1 MHSGSSIF
9 FPAPGNVVSR
19 KLLKIFFLAAGGA
32 VLVVVAGQLDI
43 REVMTRSLR
52 IGWGMGVILGLYFLA
67 FLADAFAWQM
77 TLPCIPLNKLWLYRI
92 WKVRMVGEALNNVI
106 PAAGLG
112 GEPVKAMLLKRRYAI
127 GYGEGITSLILI
139 QAIILISLLLFI
151 SVGFVLALYSDKIS
165 NRSDAIAVV
174 GLLVIGLG
182 SAAVVLL
189 PHANLSSRVGKL
201 AARVGIGD
209 RIEAALRHVGDIEK
223 KLVDFYTGRRR
234 RFLGALAMAVTP
246 WILGV
251 LEIYYA
257 SLFLGHP
264 VSFAE
269 AWIIESSV
277 QMVRAAVPFIPAGL
291 GVQEG
296 VFVAL
301 LTAITGSPVLGGA
314 IAMVRRF
321 REIVWLAGGGVAGL
335 TFFLARDRPRRL
347 ADIDGAAPDSDS
359 R

>member
-1 MHSGSSIF
+1 MS
-9 FPAPGNVVSR
+9 
-19 KLLKIFFLAAGGA
+19 KTLLKFICLAAGGA
-32 VLVVVAGQLDI
+32 LLAVVAGQVNI
-43 REVMTRSLR
+43 REVMTRSLQ
-52 IGWGMGVILGLYFLA
+52 IGWGMAVILGLYFMA
-67 FLADAFAWQM
+67 FLADTFSWQM
-77 TLPCIPLNKLWLYRI
+77 TIPCIPLNKLWLYRV
-92 WKVRMVGEALNNVI
+92 WKVQLVGEALNNVI

-127 GYGEGITSLILI
+127 GYSEGITSLILI
-139 QAIILISLLLFI
+139 QAIILTSLLLFI

-165 NRSDAIAVV
+165 NRSEAIAVA

-182 SAAVVLL
+182 VAAVVLL
-189 PHANLSSRVGKL
+189 PHANLSSRIGRL
-201 AARVGIGD
+201 AARTGLGERLEV
-209 RIEAALRHVGDIEK
+209 ALRHIGDIEK
-223 KLVDFYTGRRR
+223 RLVDFYKSRRR
-234 RFLGALAMAVTP
+234 RFLGALAMAVAP

-264 VSFAE
+264 LSFAE

-277 QMVRAAVPFIPAGL
+277 QMMRAAVPFIPGGL

-335 TFFLARDRPRRL
+335 TFFFANRAPRL
-347 ADIDGAAPDSDS
+347 N
-359 R
+359 

>member
-1 MHSGSSIF
+1 MSK
-9 FPAPGNVVSR
+9 
-19 KLLKIFFLAAGGA
+19 KLLKFIYLAAGV
-32 VLVVVAGQLDI
+32 VLLAVVARQVNI
-43 REVMTRSLR
+43 REVMTRSLQ
-52 IGWGMGVILGLYFLA
+52 IGWGMAVILGLYFLA
-67 FLADAFAWQM
+67 FLADTFSWQM
-77 TLPCIPLNKLWLYRI
+77 TIPCIPLNKLWLYRV
-92 WKVRMVGEALNNVI
+92 WKVQLVGEALNNVI

-127 GYGEGITSLILI
+127 SYGEGITSLILI
-139 QAIILISLLLFI
+139 QAIILTSLLFFI

-165 NRSDAIAVV
+165 SRSEAVAV
-174 GLLVIGLG
+174 AGLLVIGLG
-182 SAAVVLL
+182 VAAVVLL
-189 PHANLSSRVGKL
+189 PHAKLSSRVGRL
-201 AARVGIGD
+201 AARMGIGE
-209 RIEAALRHVGDIEK
+209 RLEVALRHVGDIEK
-223 KLVDFYTGRRR
+223 RLVDFYSSRRR
-234 RFLGALAMAVTP
+234 RFLGALIMAIAP

-257 SLFLGHP
+257 SLFLGHQL
-264 VSFAE
+264 SFAE

-277 QMVRAAVPFIPAGL
+277 QMMRAAIPFIPGGL

-335 TFFLARDRPRRL
+335 TFFFARR
-347 ADIDGAAPDSDS
+347 APQ
-359 R
+359 RN

>member
-1 MHSGSSIF
+1 
-9 FPAPGNVVSR
+9 
-19 KLLKIFFLAAGGA
+19 
-32 VLVVVAGQLDI
+32 
-43 REVMTRSLR
+43 
-52 IGWGMGVILGLYFLA
+52 YFLA
-67 FLADAFAWQM
+67 FLADAFSWQM

-92 WKVRMVGEALNNVI
+92 WKVRLVGEALNNVI

-127 GYGEGITSLILI
+127 GYSEGITSLILI
-139 QAIILISLLLFI
+139 QAIILISLLFFI
-151 SVGFVLALYSDKIS
+151 SVGFILALYSDKIS

-182 SAAVVLL
+182 VATVVLL
-189 PHANLSSRVGKL
+189 PHANLSSRIGRL
-201 AARVGIGD
+201 AARIGIGE
-209 RIEAALRHVGDIEK
+209 RLEVALRHVGDIEK
-223 KLVDFYTGRRR
+223 RLVDFYTSRRR
-234 RFLGALAMAVTP
+234 RFVGALVMAVTP
-246 WILGV
+246 WIIGV
-251 LEIYYA
+251 LEIYYT

-277 QMVRAAVPFIPAGL
+277 QMVRAAVPFIPGGL

-335 TFFLARDRPRRL
+335 SFLFASRAPQAELRD
-347 ADIDGAAPDSDS
+347 
-359 R
+359 

>member
-1 MHSGSSIF
+1 MS
-9 FPAPGNVVSR
+9 
-19 KLLKIFFLAAGGA
+19 KTLLKFICLAAGGA
-32 VLVVVAGQLDI
+32 LLAVVAGQVNI
-43 REVMTRSLR
+43 REVMTRSLQ
-52 IGWGMGVILGLYFLA
+52 IGWGMAVILGLYFMA
-67 FLADAFAWQM
+67 FLADTFSWQM
-77 TLPCIPLNKLWLYRI
+77 TIPCIPLNKLWLYRV
-92 WKVRMVGEALNNVI
+92 WKVQLVGEALNNVI

-127 GYGEGITSLILI
+127 GYSEGITSLILI
-139 QAIILISLLLFI
+139 QAIILTSLLFFI

-165 NRSDAIAVV
+165 SRSEAIAVA

-182 SAAVVLL
+182 VAAVVLL
-189 PHANLSSRVGKL
+189 PHAKLSSRIGGL
-201 AARVGIGD
+201 AARMGIGE
-209 RIEAALRHVGDIEK
+209 RLEVALRHVGDIEK
-223 KLVDFYTGRRR
+223 RLVDFYSSRRR
-234 RFLGALAMAVTP
+234 RFLGALIMAIAP

-257 SLFLGHP
+257 SLFLGRP
-264 VSFAE
+264 LSFAE

-277 QMVRAAVPFIPAGL
+277 QMMRAAVPFIPGGL

-335 TFFLARDRPRRL
+335 TFFFARR
-347 ADIDGAAPDSDS
+347 APQ
-359 R
+359 RN